1 MSTKS
6 KIITTC
12 VFYAL
17 VAFLL
22 CLEHSWS
29 ALAWAT
35 TAFAMS
41 IVVIRQDACI
51 EQCIIQLEK
60 NRITIHNKNK
70 MLTRALGK
78 AEAYLANCKRYQD
91 QLKKLRG
98 NDKNTNRRTAKK
110 GNQRDAEA

>member
-22 CLEHSWS
+22 CLGHSWS

-41 IVVIRQDACI
+41 IVIIRQDAFI
-51 EQCIIQLEK
+51 EQCITQLEK
-60 NRITIHNKNK
+60 NRITLYNKNK

-78 AEAYLANCKRYQD
+78 AEAYLANCKKYQEE
-91 QLKKLRG
+91 LKRLRAYE
-98 NDKNTNRRTAKK
+98 KNTHRRRTNQ
-110 GNQRDAEA
+110 GNTSNI